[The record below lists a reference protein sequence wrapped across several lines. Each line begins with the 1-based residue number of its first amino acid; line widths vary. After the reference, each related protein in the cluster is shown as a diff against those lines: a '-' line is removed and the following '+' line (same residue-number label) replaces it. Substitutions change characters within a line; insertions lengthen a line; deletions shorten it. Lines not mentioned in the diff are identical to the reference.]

1 MKEEVKRAE
10 MKKKKENRR
19 QIIKERVRKKDKIR

>member
-19 QIIKERVRKKDKIR
+19 QIIKKRVRKKDKIR